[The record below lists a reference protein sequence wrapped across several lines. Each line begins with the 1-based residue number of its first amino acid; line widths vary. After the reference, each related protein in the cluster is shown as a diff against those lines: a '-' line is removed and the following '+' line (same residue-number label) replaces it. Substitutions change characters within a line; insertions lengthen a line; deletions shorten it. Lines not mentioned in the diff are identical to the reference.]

1 MIQRIRQFY
10 RAMTA
15 RITPADRQW
24 VEERL
29 PADAQKLFYAMHPAD
44 QYHALNV
51 AKTAMHLSSE
61 HPSVDSALL
70 LRAALL
76 HDVGRVQGDMDV
88 MGKVLAVL
96 VKHFFS
102 QKARQL
108 AEKQHG
114 WLEHI
119 MYVYYH
125 HPEIGASKL
134 ETIGM
139 TEEAAIIRWHHASA
153 AGNEPPELVLLR
165 AADEL
170 N

>member
-1 MIQRIRQFY
+1 MMQRIRQFY
-10 RAMTA
+10 RAVRA
-15 RITPADRQW
+15 RITPVDKQW
-24 VEERL
+24 LEGIL

-51 AKTAMHLSSE
+51 ARTAMRLSSE
-61 HPSVDSALL
+61 YSTVDKALL

-76 HDVGRVQGDMDV
+76 HDVGRVQGDMDI

-96 VKHFFS
+96 VKHYFP
-102 QKARQL
+102 QKAQQL
-108 AEKQHG
+108 AKKQNG
-114 WLEHI
+114 WLGHI

-139 TEEAAIIRWHHASA
+139 VEEAAIIRWHHAPS
-153 AGNEPPELVLLR
+153 AGNESPELVILR
-165 AADEL
+165 AADDL